1 MKLTRKLI
9 DLNIKWKLTLWSSC
23 LMILLFFSY
32 NLFQYFFIQNWLIAQ
47 EKQTIQTRMDEVLA
61 YLKDTNHAQNGLD
74 IQRANDFLDK
84 INQESQMIRL
94 LNQKGEEVFS
104 TSDDFPE
111 DEIKPKL
118 VNRSEL
124 DEVKIN
130 EDRILVLRAPFN
142 EGTVEIGRSLEKS
155 DELMKYF
162 FFVMIAGGI
171 GATGLSLLGGRL
183 ISHQLLKSVNKI
195 VDTMKRIK
203 KKGLK
208 ERVQIGA
215 HKDEITE
222 LGMMF
227 NDLMDDLERSF
238 LQQKQFVE
246 DASHELKTPLT
257 IIHGHLSLINRWGKE
272 DPKVLERS
280 IGLSLK
286 EVDRLIQL
294 VAELLELS
302 RADANH
308 QEDLIHFDVIKPN
321 VVIDRVLENV
331 KLINNDFEI
340 NINREANEHSLI
352 KIPSR
357 YLEQIL
363 LIAFDNAVKFA
374 KDKKVID
381 VRTVN
386 TGNLFTIEIKDY
398 GIGIP
403 KEDLPFVLNRFY
415 RVDKARSR
423 KSGGS
428 GLGLSIAKRLVEN
441 YGGNLLLTSSEGKW
455 TQISIQLPLV
465 T

>member
-1 MKLTRKLI
+1 
-9 DLNIKWKLTLWSSC
+9 
-23 LMILLFFSY
+23 MILLFFSY